1 MGNTTAERIH
11 DKRLY
16 IDEVAKYKNYGEEGI
31 LASILDLRSASVFSL
46 CHILFVLLRRFL
58 NKGKKIC

>member
-31 LASILDLRSASVFSL
+31 LASI
-46 CHILFVLLRRFL
+46 
-58 NKGKKIC
+58 